1 MVSYRNIQ
9 MYITYN
15 YLILLFAIV
24 HATAFLTEANYP
36 DPAFS
41 REEEAPLQKSLHPV
55 ILVPGDGGSQIL
67 AKINKTNAVHY
78 ICQKTTDYW
87 FYLWLD
93 PTQIL
98 PLIIDCWVDNMRL
111 IYDNKTHTTRNNDG
125 VELKIPDFGNTTSV
139 EYLDVG
145 RSSYALYFGNI
156 VDALVDMGY
165 ERKKSIFAAPYD
177 FRKAANEQ
185 DECLKFSKS

>member
-1 MVSYRNIQ
+1 MHY
-9 MYITYN
+9 
-15 YLILLFAIV
+15 FC
-24 HATAFLTEANYP
+24 ATQTQ
-36 DPAFS
+36 D
-41 REEEAPLQKSLHPV
+41 
-55 ILVPGDGGSQIL
+55 
-67 AKINKTNAVHY
+67 
-78 ICQKTTDYW
+78 W

-98 PLIIDCWVDNMRL
+98 PYLIDCWVDNMRL
-111 IYDNKTHTTRNNDG
+111 IYDNKTRTTRNNDG
-125 VELKIPDFGNTTSV
+125 VEMKIPDFGNTTSV

-156 VDALVDMGY
+156 VDALVEMGY

-185 DECLKFSKS
+185 EGNKGLSKEQRQQRDADIMRQKQEKKAAQAAATAAGK